1 MLLRRR
7 ERSLFVSLESGVDP
21 KSAHTVV
28 YLDGEYFFG
37 ARGVRVPL
45 PEGFD
50 QRREGV
56 RFSCGVFTLVDGE
69 RHVRRWA
76 GGVPDPVGC
85 GSPGI
90 LFPHGRA

>member
-1 MLLRRR
+1 
-7 ERSLFVSLESGVDP
+7 
-21 KSAHTVV
+21 
-28 YLDGEYFFG
+28 
-37 ARGVRVPL
+37 VPL
-45 PEGFD
+45 PEDFD

-69 RHVRRWA
+69 RRVRRWA

-90 LFPHGRA
+90 LLPRGRA